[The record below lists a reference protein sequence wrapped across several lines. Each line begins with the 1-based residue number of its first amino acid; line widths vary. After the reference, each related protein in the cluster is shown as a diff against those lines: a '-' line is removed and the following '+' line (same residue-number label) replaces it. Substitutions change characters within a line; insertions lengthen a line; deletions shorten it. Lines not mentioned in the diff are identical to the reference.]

1 MRPFCKVWE
10 FTLSHIYL
18 SSFIVFYINSH
29 LGLCFYMRFFLFSG
43 ELMFPFMLDAAVL
56 VIIS

>member
-1 MRPFCKVWE
+1 
-10 FTLSHIYL
+10 
-18 SSFIVFYINSH
+18 
-29 LGLCFYMRFFLFSG
+29 MRFFLFSG

>member
-1 MRPFCKVWE
+1 MR
-10 FTLSHIYL
+10 L
-18 SSFIVFYINSH
+18 
-29 LGLCFYMRFFLFSG
+29 FLFSG